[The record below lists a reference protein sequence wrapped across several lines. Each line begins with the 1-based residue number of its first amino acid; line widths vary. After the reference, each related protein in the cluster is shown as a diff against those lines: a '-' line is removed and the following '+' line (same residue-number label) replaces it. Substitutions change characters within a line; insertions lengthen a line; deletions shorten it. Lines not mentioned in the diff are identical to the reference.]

1 VPQTCQKF
9 KQRLLSKVNDL
20 SYLQVSNGMVSMDLG
35 FSQGC
40 QNLKNIARIQAEA
53 KHQHRG
59 TWNNVFN

>member
-1 VPQTCQKF
+1 
-9 KQRLLSKVNDL
+9 
-20 SYLQVSNGMVSMDLG
+20 MVSMDLG